1 MLKKSKLWNTFIQM
15 PESGVVLGII
25 GLLIILSI
33 TGRNWFTV
41 YTFRSIFKTSATL
54 GIITIGQAL
63 LITGGEIDLSV
74 GSVYAFIGLMYTWLI
89 RTLMPVGAVS
99 GLLLAFLI
107 TIMLGIAIGLFHAVL
122 VTRFKIPS
130 LIATLGSMFIFRGIA
145 NGIGKG
151 WGLPF
156 PRMARMNVLS
166 RILGESN
173 FKGFNI
179 SILWL
184 IIITI
189 IFTIVLLYTR
199 YGNHLQAVGRDP
211 ITVLSV
217 GISPAKI
224 KLIAFIVC
232 AVLVS
237 FTAMLDIADSKYAYS
252 AGGQGFPLE
261 SIAAAV
267 LGGCSIA
274 GGIGSIWGAVL
285 GVFLLSSVR
294 TGLIM
299 MGAPPYWYITFVGI
313 VLILMMLVKTKR
325 RIENI

>member
-1 MLKKSKLWNTFIQM
+1 MVKKSKIWNSFMDM
-15 PESGVVLGII
+15 PESGVVLGIV
-25 GLLIILSI
+25 GLLAILAIAS
-33 TGRNWFTV
+33 GGDWFTV
-41 YTFRSIFKTSATL
+41 NTFKSIFKTSATL
-54 GIITIGQAL
+54 GLIAIGQAL

-74 GSVYAFIGLMYTWLI
+74 GSIYAFIGLIYALLI
-89 RTLMPVGAVS
+89 KILMPVGGAVP

-107 TIMLGIAIGLFHAVL
+107 TMAVGLAIGLFHSVL
-122 VTRFKIPS
+122 VTRLNIPS

-156 PRMARMNVLS
+156 PQGARMNVLS
-166 RILGESN
+166 GILGESG
-173 FKGFNI
+173 FLGFNI

-189 IFTIVLLYTR
+189 IFSVVLSYTR
-199 YGNHLQAVGRDP
+199 YGNRLQAVGRDP
-211 ITVLSV
+211 ITALSV
-217 GISPAKI
+217 GISPTKVKLTAF
-224 KLIAFIVC
+224 LIA
-232 AVLVS
+232 AALAS
-237 FTAMLDIADSKYAYS
+237 FAAMLDIADTKYAYS

-267 LGGCSIA
+267 LGGCA
-274 GGIGSIWGAVL
+274 VVGGGIGSIWGTVL

-313 VLILMMLVKTKR
+313 VLILMMLIKMKR
-325 RIENI
+325 R

>member
-1 MLKKSKLWNTFIQM
+1 MVKKFKIWDSFMNM
-15 PESGVVLGII
+15 PEYGVVLGII
-25 GLLIILSI
+25 GLLAILAVA
-33 TGRNWFTV
+33 TGGDWFTV
-41 YTFRSIFKTSATL
+41 NTFKSIFKTSATL
-54 GIITIGQAL
+54 GLIAIGQAL

-74 GSVYAFIGLMYTWLI
+74 GSVYAFIGLIYAWIIKALI
-89 RTLMPVGAVS
+89 PIGSVP

-107 TIMLGIAIGLFHAVL
+107 TMAVGLAIGLFHAVL
-122 VTRFKIPS
+122 VTRLNIPS
-130 LIATLGSMFIFRGIA
+130 LIATLGSLFIFRGIA

-156 PRMARMNVLS
+156 PKGARMNVLS
-166 RILGESN
+166 GILGESG
-173 FKGFNI
+173 FRGFNI

-189 IFTIVLLYTR
+189 IFSVVLSYTR
-199 YGNHLQAVGRDP
+199 YGNRLQAVGRDP
-211 ITVLSV
+211 ITALSV
-217 GISPAKI
+217 GISPAKV
-224 KLIAFIVC
+224 KLTAFLIA
-232 AVLVS
+232 AALAS
-237 FTAMLDIADSKYAYS
+237 FAAMLDIADTKYAYS

-267 LGGCSIA
+267 LGGCVVVG
-274 GGIGSIWGAVL
+274 GGIGSIWGTVL

-313 VLILMMLVKTKR
+313 VLILMMLIKMKR
-325 RIENI
+325 R